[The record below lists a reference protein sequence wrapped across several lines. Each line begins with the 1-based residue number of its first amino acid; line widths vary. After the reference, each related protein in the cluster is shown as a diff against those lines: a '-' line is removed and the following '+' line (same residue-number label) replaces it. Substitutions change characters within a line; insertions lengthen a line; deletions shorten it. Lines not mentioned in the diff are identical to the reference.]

1 MREILLAV
9 FTEDKL
15 RQLEAEAAAL
25 DHITRLSQI
34 ILAELT
40 RATPPLPHL
49 EEVHRTLRSARE
61 QLGRGQAADA
71 ERLAEQAA
79 VGLVQA
85 RRLLAVSDLGITPFA
100 LRIHAEKQSLGRELE
115 ATLIR
120 YFLAKKPHAENDR
133 DKLDYI
139 LTAHFLS
146 HSDLPPA
153 QQAAELERA
162 CAELTAGVEAAPL
175 RPSDEV
181 MRHELESL
189 IAHVDDFHNFDQLV
203 QARMI
208 ERVRAL
214 KTNLGEAFYHPRVL
228 PTLIRFNLAF
238 RQRFDTL
245 FDGQIQGV
253 REAGRRHLEEAWE
266 IVRQIEAAYE
276 ALAFPEGGERLGGPI
291 VPEGGGEAPL
301 RFGRPLTTLA
311 ERLPLDHLVRPG
323 EPGGREQDGELRGIV
338 GRLARFVAKLPPE
351 QVAAEKVVFPLRHAQ
366 LELVRWEREA
376 FLPASVAAAPQS
388 VGAIQL
394 ALGAVAWMEEE
405 LAQYNENRRQR
416 YLWKP
421 HFDALSRAV
430 ARAVE
435 VLRSVRDHMRPEA
448 PEEEAAWFGPLLH
461 TAVRV
466 GISLNHVAPAFEDS
480 A

>member
-1 MREILLAV
+1 ML
-9 FTEDKL
+9 TEDKL
-15 RQLEAEAAAL
+15 RQQETEAGELEQIA
-25 DHITRLSQI
+25 RLSRA
-34 ILAELT
+34 ILADLT
-40 RATPPLPHL
+40 RATPPLPRL
-49 EEVHRTLRSARE
+49 EEVLATLRSARGLLE
-61 QLGRGQAADA
+61 RGKVADA
-71 ERLAEQAA
+71 ERLSEQAA
-79 VGLVQA
+79 AALQQA
-85 RRLLAVSDLGITPFA
+85 RQLLAVSDLGITPFA
-100 LRIHAEKQSLGRELE
+100 LRTHVEKNPLGGELE

-120 YFLAKKPHAENDR
+120 YFLRKKPHAENDR
-133 DKLDYI
+133 DKLDYV

-146 HSDLPPA
+146 YSDLPPA
-153 QQAAELERA
+153 QQASELERA
-162 CAELTAGVEAAPL
+162 CGELTAGLEPAPL

-189 IAHVDDFHNFDQLV
+189 IAHVDDFHSFDQLV

-228 PTLIRFNLAF
+228 PTLVRFNLAF
-238 RQRFDTL
+238 RHRFDSL
-245 FDGQIQGV
+245 FDSQIRAV
-253 REAGRRHLEEAWE
+253 RKTGRRHLDEAWE
-266 IVRQIEAAYE
+266 LVRQIEAAYE
-276 ALAFPEGGERLGGPI
+276 ALAFPEGGERVGGPI
-291 VPEGGGEAPL
+291 VPEGGGEAPV
-301 RFGRPLTTLA
+301 RFGRPLTSLA
-311 ERLPLDHLVRPG
+311 ERPPLDQLMRPG
-323 EPGGREQDGELRGIV
+323 EAGREPDGELRGIV

-376 FLPASVAAAPQS
+376 FLPASVAAAPGS

-394 ALGAVAWMEEE
+394 ALGTVAWMEEE

-421 HFDALSRAV
+421 HFDALSHGV
-430 ARAVE
+430 ARAVD
-435 VLRSVRDHMRPEA
+435 VLRSVRDHMRADA

>member
-1 MREILLAV
+1 V

-15 RQLEAEAAAL
+15 RQMEAEAAAL
-25 DHITRLSQI
+25 DRITRLSQT
-34 ILAELT
+34 ILADLT

-49 EEVHRTLRSARE
+49 AEVHDALRSVRD
-61 QLGRGQAADA
+61 QIRLGKAANAD
-71 ERLAEQAA
+71 RLAEQAA
-79 VGLVQA
+79 AALAQA
-85 RRLLAVSDLGITPFA
+85 RQLLAVSDLGITPFA
-100 LRIHAEKQSLGRELE
+100 LRCHVEKQALGRELE

-120 YFLAKKPHAENDR
+120 YFLSKRPHAENDR
-133 DKLDYI
+133 DKLDYV

-162 CAELTAGVEAAPL
+162 CLELTAGLESAPL

-189 IAHVDDFHNFDQLV
+189 IARVDDFHSFDQLV

-238 RQRFDTL
+238 RQRFDSL
-245 FDGQIQGV
+245 FDGQIRTARETGRQNLEKSWELV
-253 REAGRRHLEEAWE
+253 RE
-266 IVRQIEAAYE
+266 IEAAYE
-276 ALAFPEGGERLGGPI
+276 SLAFPEGGERLGGPI

-311 ERLPLDHLVRPG
+311 ERPPLDLLMRPG
-323 EPGGREQDGELRGIV
+323 ESGREQDGELHGIV
-338 GRLARFVAKLPPE
+338 GRLARFIAKLPPE

-376 FLPASVAAAPQS
+376 FLPASVAAAPGS
-388 VGAIQL
+388 VGDIQS
-394 ALGAVAWMEEE
+394 ALGTVAWMEEE

-421 HFDALSRAV
+421 HFDALSHAV

-435 VLRSVRDHMRPEA
+435 VLRSVRDHMRADA

-480 A
+480 P